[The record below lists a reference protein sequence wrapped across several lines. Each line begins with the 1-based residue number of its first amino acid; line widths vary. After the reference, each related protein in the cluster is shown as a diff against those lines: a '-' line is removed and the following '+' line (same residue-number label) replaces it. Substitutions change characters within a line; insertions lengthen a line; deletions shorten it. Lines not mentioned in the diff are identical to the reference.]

1 MKEEHPTELVPESGN
16 LRSKSG
22 RSSVN
27 SAIKSEISGAS
38 EGIIP
43 VFTLTIGVNAE
54 TITFTPSFNVFHE
67 VFSQFLAS
75 LNESVAAFPLF
86 ISDKAF
92 APVTQ
97 PILYGK
103 MENYR
108 ASLTSEVFYQGHEQA
123 CTEIIDELG
132 RITEE
137 AFDIVANTMD
147 RYREIALKFSTKP
160 VENSAGDSVETD
172 VEVLKSSLSSLR

>member
-1 MKEEHPTELVPESGN
+1 M
-16 LRSKSG
+16 
-22 RSSVN
+22 
-27 SAIKSEISGAS
+27 KSEISATA
-38 EGIIP
+38 EGIVP

-67 VFSQFLAS
+67 VFRQFLIN
-75 LNESVAAFPLF
+75 LNESVSEFPLF

-108 ASLTSEVFYQGHEQA
+108 SNLTSEVFYQGHEEA
-123 CTEIIDELG
+123 CDELLDELG

-160 VENSAGDSVETD
+160 KEDATDNSVETD
-172 VEVLKSSLSSLR
+172 VEILKSSLSNLRY